1 MPNDEPKKIGLLIGR
16 EWSWPNALINEINR
30 RNEGVTAEFVKIGGT
45 FMQGECP
52 YDVIIDRMSHEIP
65 YYRTYLKFA
74 ALNGCHV
81 INNPFMTSA
90 DDKFFGIEL
99 INKMGGRTPRTVA
112 LPNKRVENENVPESF
127 RNLEYPMDWQGI
139 IDYVGVPA
147 ILKDINTGG
156 RRLAR
161 RVHNVD
167 ELIRCYDE
175 SDTLSVVLQQVIETE
190 IHIHC
195 FVVGQEKVLATR
207 YSLDEKKYL
216 PDNGQLDSAIKEQT
230 TSSAKHITE
239 AYGYDMNMVEY
250 VIHNGEPYLINP
262 TNPVP
267 DLDIK
272 LLTPGHFNW
281 TIKEMAG
288 FAIGKA
294 LQPTNQFNH
303 YHWHEALKK
312 FGSN

>member
-1 MPNDEPKKIGLLIGR
+1 MPNDEPKRVGLLIGR

-30 RNEGVTAEFVKIGGT
+30 RDNGVVAEFVKIGGT
-45 FMQGECP
+45 FPNGTCQ
-52 YDVIIDRMSHEIP
+52 YNVIIDRMSHEIP

-74 ALNGCHV
+74 ALNGCYV

-90 DDKFFGIEL
+90 DDKFFGIGL
-99 INKMGGRTPRTVA
+99 VNKLGSRTPRTVA

-156 RRLAR
+156 RRLAQ

-175 SDTLSVVLQQVIETE
+175 SDTLTVVLQQVIENGT
-190 IHIHC
+190 HIHC
-195 FVVGQEKVLATR
+195 FVIGGEKVLATH
-207 YSLDEKKYL
+207 YSLEEKKYL
-216 PDNGQLDSAIKEQT
+216 VDDDQLDPEIKERTVKNARLVTQ
-230 TSSAKHITE
+230 

-250 VIHNGEPYLINP
+250 VINDGEPYLINP

-281 TIKEMAG
+281 MVKETADFAVRMAQQPTDQYEQYHWYQ
-288 FAIGKA
+288 A
-294 LQPTNQFNH
+294 LQS
-303 YHWHEALKK
+303 K
-312 FGSN
+312 